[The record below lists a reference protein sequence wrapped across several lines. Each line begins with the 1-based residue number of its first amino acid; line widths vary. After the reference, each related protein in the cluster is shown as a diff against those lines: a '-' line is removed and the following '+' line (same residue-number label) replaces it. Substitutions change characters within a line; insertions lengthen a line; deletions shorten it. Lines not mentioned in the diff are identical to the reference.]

1 MDQEEYKALL
11 DTFQNLQIAT
21 QRAVSRLQ
29 TLRPQPVRVV
39 EQELHPR
46 IQVKD
51 IQFLRIRNRDALE
64 GNGADEQFGLKKKDI
79 VHITNSVNIGLYTL
93 EESQKTGSVRYFTD
107 WFVVVNLK
115 YKECPSDKEFN
126 YKLVKRERHNVKFI
140 RSNI

>member
-1 MDQEEYKALL
+1 MDREEYEALL

-51 IQFLRIRNRDALE
+51 LQFLRIRNRDALE

-79 VHITNSVNIGLYTL
+79 VHITNSVNIGSYTL
-93 EESQKTGSVRYFTD
+93 EESQKTGSVQYFTD
-107 WFVVVNLK
+107 
-115 YKECPSDKEFN
+115 
-126 YKLVKRERHNVKFI
+126 
-140 RSNI
+140 